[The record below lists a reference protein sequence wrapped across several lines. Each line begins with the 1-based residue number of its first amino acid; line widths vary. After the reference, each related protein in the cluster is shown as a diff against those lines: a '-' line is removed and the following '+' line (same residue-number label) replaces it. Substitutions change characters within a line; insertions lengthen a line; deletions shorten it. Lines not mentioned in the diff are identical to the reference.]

1 MKKKGKLLV
10 ISGFSGVG
18 KGTVVNY
25 LKEHSDN
32 YKISVSVTTRNPREN
47 EVNGIHYHFI
57 TNEQFENMI
66 TENKLLEHAGYVDH
80 YYGTPKEF
88 VEQSLEEGND
98 VILEIETKGALQV
111 KANKPDAILI
121 FILPPSAE
129 ELKNR
134 LIGRQTET
142 EDVINERLKKAA
154 EETDNIE
161 KYDYYVLNDEVEKCA
176 QHIEN
181 IKNNNPQSLDMDF
194 VNQIK
199 SEVLM
204 FAKGDK

>member
-1 MKKKGKLLV
+1 MEKGKLLV

-25 LKEHSDN
+25 LKEHSDK
-32 YKISVSVTTRNPREN
+32 YKVSVSVTTREPREN
-47 EVNGIHYHFI
+47 EIPGVHYHFI
-57 TNEQFENMI
+57 TNEEFEEMI
-66 TENKLLEHAGYVDH
+66 HENKLLEHAGYVDH
-80 YYGTPKEF
+80 YYGTPRDF
-88 VEQSLEEGND
+88 VEESLEKGND

-134 LIGRQTET
+134 LVGRQTET
-142 EDVINERLKKAA
+142 EEVIAERLKKAA

-161 KYDYYVLNDEVEKCA
+161 KYDYYVLNDEVDKCA
-176 QHIEN
+176 KHIEN
-181 IKNNNPQSLDMDF
+181 IKNNNNPESLDMDF

-199 SEVLM
+199 GEVLE
-204 FAKGDK
+204 FAKGEQ

>member
-1 MKKKGKLLV
+1 M
-10 ISGFSGVG
+10 
-18 KGTVVNY
+18 
-25 LKEHSDN
+25 
-32 YKISVSVTTRNPREN
+32 
-47 EVNGIHYHFI
+47 
-57 TNEQFENMI
+57 
-66 TENKLLEHAGYVDH
+66 
-80 YYGTPKEF
+80 
-88 VEQSLEEGND
+88 EEGND

-142 EDVINERLKKAA
+142 EDVINERVKKAA

-161 KYDYYVLNDEVEKCA
+161 KYDYYVLNDEVVKCA

>member
-1 MKKKGKLLV
+1 MKKGKLLV

-25 LKEHSDN
+25 LKEHNDN
-32 YKISVSVTTRNPREN
+32 YKISVSVTTREPREN
-47 EVNGIHYHFI
+47 EIPGVHYHFV
-57 TNEQFENMI
+57 TNEVFEKMI
-66 TENKLLEHAGYVDH
+66 NEGKLLEHAGYVDH
-80 YYGTPKEF
+80 YYGTPREF
-88 VEQSLEEGND
+88 VEKHLEEGKD

-111 KANKPDAILI
+111 KKNMPEAVLI
-121 FILPPSAE
+121 FILPPSAA

-134 LIGRQTET
+134 LVGRQTET
-142 EDVINERLKKAA
+142 EEVIAERLKKAA

-176 QHIEN
+176 MHIEN
-181 IKNNNPQSLDMDF
+181 IKNNNNPKSLDRDF

-199 SEVLM
+199 GEVLE
-204 FAKGDK
+204 FAKGDQ

>member
-1 MKKKGKLLV
+1 MNKGKLLV

-25 LKEHSDN
+25 LKEHDDN

-47 EVNGIHYHFI
+47 EIDGMHYHFI
-57 TNEQFENMI
+57 TNEQFEKMI
-66 TENKLLEHAGYVDH
+66 EENKLLEYAGYVDH

-88 VEQSLEEGND
+88 VERSLDQGND

-111 KANKPDAILI
+111 KENKPDAILI

-134 LIGRQTET
+134 LVGRQTET
-142 EDVINERLKKAA
+142 EEVICERLKKAA
-154 EETDNIE
+154 EETDNID
-161 KYDYYVLNDEVEKCA
+161 KYDYYVLNDEVDKCA

>member
-1 MKKKGKLLV
+1 MKKGKLLV

-25 LKEHSDN
+25 LKEHNDN
-32 YKISVSVTTRNPREN
+32 YKISVSVTTREPREN
-47 EVNGIHYHFI
+47 EIPGVHYHFI
-57 TNEQFENMI
+57 TNEVFEKMI
-66 TENKLLEHAGYVDH
+66 NEGKLLEHAGYVDH
-80 YYGTPKEF
+80 YYGTPREF
-88 VEQSLEEGND
+88 VEKHLEEGKD

-111 KANKPDAILI
+111 KKNMPEAVLI
-121 FILPPSAE
+121 FILPPSAV

-134 LIGRQTET
+134 LVGRQTET
-142 EDVINERLKKAA
+142 EEVIAERLKKAA

-176 QHIEN
+176 KHIEN
-181 IKNNNPQSLDMDF
+181 IKNNNNPKSLDRDF

-199 SEVLM
+199 SEVLE
-204 FAKGDK
+204 FAKGDQ

>member
-1 MKKKGKLLV
+1 MNKGKLLV

-154 EETDNIE
+154 EETYNIE

>member
-1 MKKKGKLLV
+1 MEKGKLLV

-32 YKISVSVTTRNPREN
+32 YRVSISVTTREPREN
-47 EVNGIHYHFI
+47 EKDGVHYHFI
-57 TNEQFENMI
+57 TNEQFEKMI
-66 TENKLLEHAGYVDH
+66 EQERLLEHAGYVDH
-80 YYGTPKEF
+80 YYGTPKDF
-88 VEQSLEEGND
+88 VEKSLEEGND

-111 KANKPDAILI
+111 KSNMPEAILI

-134 LIGRQTET
+134 LVGRQTET
-142 EDVINERLKKAA
+142 EEVINERLKKAA

-161 KYDYYVLNDEVEKCA
+161 KYDYYVLNDQVDKCA
-176 QHIEN
+176 KHIED
-181 IKNNNPQSLDMDF
+181 IKNNNNPESLDMGF

-204 FAKGDK
+204 FAEGDK

>member
-1 MKKKGKLLV
+1 MNKGKLLV

-25 LKEHSDN
+25 LKEHDDN

-47 EVNGIHYHFI
+47 EIDGMHYHFI
-57 TNEQFENMI
+57 TNEQFEKMI
-66 TENKLLEHAGYVDH
+66 EENKLLEYAGYVDH

-88 VEQSLEEGND
+88 VERSLDQGND

-111 KANKPDAILI
+111 KENKPDAILI

-134 LIGRQTET
+134 LVGRQTET
-142 EDVINERLKKAA
+142 EEVICERLKKAA
-154 EETDNIE
+154 EETDNID
-161 KYDYYVLNDEVEKCA
+161 KYDYYVLNDEVDKCA
-176 QHIEN
+176 QHIKN

>member
-1 MKKKGKLLV
+1 MEKGKLLV

-32 YKISVSVTTRNPREN
+32 YRVSISVTTREPREN
-47 EVNGIHYHFI
+47 EKDGVHYHFI
-57 TNEQFENMI
+57 TNEQFEKMI
-66 TENKLLEHAGYVDH
+66 EQERLLEHAGYVDH
-80 YYGTPKEF
+80 YYGTPKDF
-88 VEQSLEEGND
+88 VEKSLEEGND

-111 KANKPDAILI
+111 KTNMPEAILI

-134 LIGRQTET
+134 LVGRQTET
-142 EDVINERLKKAA
+142 EEVINERLKKAA

-161 KYDYYVLNDEVEKCA
+161 KYDYYVLNDQVDKCA
-176 QHIEN
+176 KHIED
-181 IKNNNPQSLDMDF
+181 IKNNNNPESLDMGF

-204 FAKGDK
+204 FAEGDK

>member
-1 MKKKGKLLV
+1 MNKGKLLV

-25 LKEHSDN
+25 LKEHDDN

-47 EVNGIHYHFI
+47 EIDGMHYHFI
-57 TNEQFENMI
+57 TNEQFEKMI
-66 TENKLLEHAGYVDH
+66 EENKLLEYAGYVDH

-88 VEQSLEEGND
+88 VERSLDQGND

-111 KANKPDAILI
+111 KENKPDAILI

-134 LIGRQTET
+134 LVGRQTET
-142 EDVINERLKKAA
+142 EEVICERLKKAA
-154 EETDNIE
+154 EETDNID
-161 KYDYYVLNDEVEKCA
+161 KYDYYVLNDEVDKCA
-176 QHIEN
+176 RHIKN

>member
-1 MKKKGKLLV
+1 MNKGKLLV

-25 LKEHSDN
+25 LKEHDDN

-47 EVNGIHYHFI
+47 EIDGMHYHFI
-57 TNEQFENMI
+57 TNEKKKKMI
-66 TENKLLEHAGYVDH
+66 EENKLLEYAGYVDH

-88 VEQSLEEGND
+88 VERSLDQGND

-111 KANKPDAILI
+111 KENKPDAILI

-134 LIGRQTET
+134 LVGRQTET
-142 EDVINERLKKAA
+142 EKVICERLKKAA
-154 EETDNIE
+154 EETDNID
-161 KYDYYVLNDEVEKCA
+161 KYDYYVLNDEVDKCA

>member
-1 MKKKGKLLV
+1 MKKGKLLV

-32 YKISVSVTTRNPREN
+32 YRISVSVTTREPREN
-47 EVNGIHYHFI
+47 
-57 TNEQFENMI
+57 
-66 TENKLLEHAGYVDH
+66 LEHAGYVDH

-111 KANKPDAILI
+111 KANMPEAILI

-134 LIGRQTET
+134 LVGRQTET

-161 KYDYYVLNDEVEKCA
+161 KYDYYVLNDEVDKCA

-181 IKNNNPQSLDMDF
+181 IKNNKNSKSLDMNF

-204 FAKGDK
+204 FAEGDK

>member
-1 MKKKGKLLV
+1 M
-10 ISGFSGVG
+10 
-18 KGTVVNY
+18 
-25 LKEHSDN
+25 
-32 YKISVSVTTRNPREN
+32 
-47 EVNGIHYHFI
+47 
-57 TNEQFENMI
+57 
-66 TENKLLEHAGYVDH
+66 
-80 YYGTPKEF
+80 
-88 VEQSLEEGND
+88 EEGND

>member
-1 MKKKGKLLV
+1 MNKGKLLV

-66 TENKLLEHAGYVDH
+66 TENKILEHACYVDH
-80 YYGTPKEF
+80 YYGTPKVF

>member
-1 MKKKGKLLV
+1 MKKGKLLV

-25 LKEHSDN
+25 LKEHNDN
-32 YKISVSVTTRNPREN
+32 YKISVSVTTREPREN
-47 EVNGIHYHFI
+47 EIPGVHYHFV
-57 TNEQFENMI
+57 TNEVFEKMI
-66 TENKLLEHAGYVDH
+66 NEGKLLEHAGYVDH
-80 YYGTPKEF
+80 YYGTPREF
-88 VEQSLEEGND
+88 VEKHLEEGKD

-111 KANKPDAILI
+111 KKNMPEAVLI
-121 FILPPSAE
+121 FILPPSAV

-134 LIGRQTET
+134 LVGRQTES
-142 EDVINERLKKAA
+142 EEVIAERLKKAA

-176 QHIEN
+176 MHIEN
-181 IKNNNPQSLDMDF
+181 IKNNNNPKSLDRDF

-199 SEVLM
+199 GEVLE
-204 FAKGDK
+204 FAKGDQ

>member
-1 MKKKGKLLV
+1 MKKGKLLV

-32 YKISVSVTTRNPREN
+32 YRISVSVTTREPREN
-47 EVNGIHYHFI
+47 EEDGVHYHFI
-57 TNEQFENMI
+57 TNEQFEKMI
-66 TENKLLEHAGYVDH
+66 EQERLLEHAGYVDH

-111 KANKPDAILI
+111 KANMPEAILI

-134 LIGRQTET
+134 LVGRQTET

-161 KYDYYVLNDEVEKCA
+161 KYDYYVLNDEVDKCA

-181 IKNNNPQSLDMDF
+181 IKNNKNSKSLDMNF

-204 FAKGDK
+204 FAEGDK